1 MYFYYGLCLS
11 HLALHLCPHVLG
23 ISYSVYTSIFQ
34 CACGSYECLRVY
46 FTFVSHLEKKK
57 ASKIFAPNRQNRKQ
71 EKKIREV

>member
-34 CACGSYECLRVY
+34 CACGCYECLRVY

-57 ASKIFAPNRQNRKQ
+57 PLRFLLPTGKTESKKRK
-71 EKKIREV
+71 

>member
-46 FTFVSHLEKKK
+46 FTFVSHLEKK
-57 ASKIFAPNRQNRKQ
+57 SL
-71 EKKIREV
+71 

>member
-46 FTFVSHLEKKK
+46 FTFVSHLEKK

-71 EKKIREV
+71 EKKIREA